1 MKKNTRKLAGVII
14 FAVLLIFTMVGCGT
28 EKLDNTVKVQG
39 ESDDWMNDL
48 NSSDSA
54 RRHYKI
60 EGEEEKDSKE
70 KESKE
75 KKDEQKNSQ
84 NKTGESTDEEDE
96 EYFDAESAGE
106 DTVDYSKYEDKKNSG
121 NNSGSESGDGN
132 EETAGGVTYSDGS
145 ATNQGEYETDPIPD
159 GQQNPVEPGEIPV
172 DTSKEN
178 TCYLSITCETILDN
192 MENLTE
198 GKESLVPSDGV
209 IYGRREVTFYE
220 GETVSD
226 VLKRET
232 QNNRIHM
239 EYSFTPV
246 YNSDYIEGINNLYE
260 YDCGR
265 GSGWMYCVNGWYP
278 NYGCSR
284 YIVQPGDEI
293 EWHYTCDFGRDL
305 GVDWMR

>member
-1 MKKNTRKLAGVII
+1 MTEALQTR
-14 FAVLLIFTMVGCGT
+14 
-28 EKLDNTVKVQG
+28 
-39 ESDDWMNDL
+39 
-48 NSSDSA
+48 
-54 RRHYKI
+54 
-60 EGEEEKDSKE
+60 
-70 KESKE
+70 
-75 KKDEQKNSQ
+75 
-84 NKTGESTDEEDE
+84 ED
-96 EYFDAESAGE
+96 
-106 DTVDYSKYEDKKNSG
+106 
-121 NNSGSESGDGN
+121 
-132 EETAGGVTYSDGS
+132 
-145 ATNQGEYETDPIPD
+145 ETDPIPD

-226 VLKRET
+226 VLKEKC
-232 QNNRIHM
+232 RIIG
-239 EYSFTPV
+239 FTWSIHLRLFITV
-246 YNSDYIEGINNLYE
+246 IILKVLTTSMNMTAAW
-260 YDCGR
+260 

-293 EWHYTCDFGRDL
+293 EWALY
-305 GVDWMR
+305 M